1 MEREIIGNLQDF
13 LGKDLSNYLEEDLI
27 HTGIVDSFGFTQ
39 LLLYIEEEFGISFSE
54 EDMEDRNIKTL
65 KGLVEK
71 ITNKLSEK

>member
-1 MEREIIGNLQDF
+1 MEREIIGKLQDF

>member
-1 MEREIIGNLQDF
+1 MEREIIRKLQDF

>member
-1 MEREIIGNLQDF
+1 MEREIIRKLQDF

-65 KGLVEK
+65 KGLVGK